1 MTTFKFWRNSKAV
14 FLGIFLFALLA
25 CTNDRETNAS
35 VPQSQSRSG
44 GQQGGG
50 QQMTPTSTP
59 TPSPVSPSPTPEQTG
74 EPDANA
80 AANIIRSYYAAIN
93 AREYRTAYE
102 LWSEKGKASN
112 KTFEKFSKGFADTA
126 STEVTISSVGEEDAA
141 AGSRYVTVP
150 VTIKAKTKGGKEQN
164 FTGEYVLRRS
174 VVDGATDE
182 QRTWR
187 IYSAKISKK

>member
-1 MTTFKFWRNSKAV
+1 MKATCITWRNSKAV
-14 FLGIFLFALLA
+14 FLGILTFALIA

-35 VPQSQSRSG
+35 TAQSRSG
-44 GQQGGG
+44 GQLAE
-50 QQMTPTSTP
+50 QMTPTP
-59 TPSPVSPSPTPEQTG
+59 APSPTKPSPTPESTG
-74 EPDANA
+74 EPGVA

-93 AREYRTAYE
+93 AKEYRTAYE

-126 STEVTISSVGEEDAA
+126 STEVVIGAVGEEDAA

-150 VTIKAKTKGGKEQN
+150 VSIKAKTKSGKEQS
-164 FTGEYVLRRS
+164 FAGEYVLRRS
-174 VVDGATDE
+174 VVDGAADE
-182 QRTWR
+182 QRAWR

>member
-1 MTTFKFWRNSKAV
+1 MKATCLTWRNGKAV
-14 FLGIFLFALLA
+14 FLGILTSALIA

-35 VPQSQSRSG
+35 TAQSRSG
-44 GQQGGG
+44 GQLAE
-50 QQMTPTSTP
+50 QMTPTPTPTP
-59 TPSPVSPSPTPEQTG
+59 TPSPAKPSPTPESTG
-74 EPDANA
+74 ETDVDT
-80 AANIIRSYYAAIN
+80 AANIVRQYYAAIN

-126 STEVTISSVGEEDAA
+126 STEVVIGSVGEEDAA

-150 VTIKAKTKGGKEQN
+150 VTIKAKTKSGKVQT
-164 FTGEYVLRRS
+164 FAGEYVLRRS

-182 QRTWR
+182 QRAWR
-187 IYSAKISKK
+187 IYSAKIRKS